1 MKKLILLIQITFCA
15 TLYAQTKK
23 DTLTLTTFTVD
34 KNGKAIVKYNYLD
47 GATVQYKIEGK
58 DNLNKWIVLSESGVA
73 SVVKHYSG
81 YSFTQ
86 KDSFNLN
93 LDKIKEIR
101 IQFIKP
107 QTAKVNNKTVIP

>member
-1 MKKLILLIQITFCA
+1 MKKIILIIQIILCS
-15 TLYAQTKK
+15 TLDAQTKK

-34 KNGKAIVKYNYLD
+34 KNGKAIVKYKYLD

-58 DNLNKWIVLSESGVA
+58 NSLNKWVILSESGVA
-73 SVVKHYSG
+73 SVVDHYSG
-81 YSFTQ
+81 FSFTQ
-86 KDSFNLN
+86 KDSFNLS

-107 QTAKVNNKTVIP
+107 KSAKTYNKTVIP